1 MTWGEWLVPELS
13 MAADLECRARVLAL
27 QKDGPGCPEAVLT
40 AAIALTQAWYQQEAI
55 IRKAI
60 ARVNELE
67 MQLEFGPREETNYAA
82 MAREILDQQGNSAS

>member
-13 MAADLECRARVLAL
+13 MAADLECRAKVLAL
-27 QKDGPGCPEAVLT
+27 QNDGPSCPEAVLT
-40 AAIALTQAWYQQEAI
+40 AAIALTQAWYQQDSI

-67 MQLEFGPREETNYAA
+67 MQLEFGPRKGTDYLT
-82 MAREILDQQGNSAS
+82 MAKDILDQQGNSAS